1 MAEER
6 MPAKQYAKYEKV
18 FYLYGS
24 LSKMVQPVRPDE
36 WKQLAEE
43 MWSWAIVKVS
53 ALVDE
58 YTEGMIEPPPVVEPP
73 QQETPP
79 TQTTEHTTGL
89 KQKQI
94 TVKTVKQV
102 STGERNG
109 ATWVLSRVTDIDNV
123 AFTTFAGHR
132 YTPGSKYTI
141 QYEESQNGKY
151 MNRTIKEPKDREEEE
166 EVPF

>member
-1 MAEER
+1 MAEDR

-36 WKQLAEE
+36 WKKLAEE

-58 YTEGMIEPPPVVEPP
+58 YTEGVPDAPPTIEAPP
-73 QQETPP
+73 QEEEDQGPP
-79 TQTTEHTTGL
+79 L
-89 KQKQI
+89 KQKII
-94 TVKTVKQV
+94 TVKAVKQV

-109 ATWVLSRVTDIDNV
+109 VTWILSRVTDTDNV

-132 YTPGSKYTI
+132 YTTGSKYTI
-141 QYEESQNGKY
+141 QYEESQNGRY
-151 MNRTIKEPKDREEEE
+151 MNRTIKEPKDREE
-166 EVPF
+166 VPF